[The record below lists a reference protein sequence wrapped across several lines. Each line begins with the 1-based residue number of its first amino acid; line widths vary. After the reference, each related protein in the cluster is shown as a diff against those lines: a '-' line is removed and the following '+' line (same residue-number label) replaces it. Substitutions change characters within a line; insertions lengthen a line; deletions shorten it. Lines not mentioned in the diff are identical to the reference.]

1 MKRGR
6 QPEVTFSP
14 WLISWKTA
22 DILRGVPAEELGA
35 EELDEGGAARVGG
48 GGGGPLGGGG
58 GGPEDF
64 FEAIVLPGA
73 QSLTSQP
80 LGFHDGPVVWNCFA

>member
-1 MKRGR
+1 LKRDH

-22 DILRGVPAEELGA
+22 DMLRGVPAEELGA

-64 FEAIVLPGA
+64 FTATVLPGT
-73 QSLTSQP
+73 QSLIS
-80 LGFHDGPVVWNCFA
+80 